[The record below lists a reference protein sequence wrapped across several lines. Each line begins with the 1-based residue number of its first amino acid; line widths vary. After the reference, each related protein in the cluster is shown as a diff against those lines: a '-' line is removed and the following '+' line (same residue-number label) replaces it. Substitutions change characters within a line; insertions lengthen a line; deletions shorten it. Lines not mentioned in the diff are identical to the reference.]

1 MIRFYY
7 ENSNS
12 SSKKALEWFEKKH
25 INCSTKRIRY
35 ISRDDLL
42 LALTLSNNG
51 FSDILKSN
59 GKIGFGSE
67 KMMNEI
73 KNMKFND
80 SINFILGHTEVLKTP
95 IIIDD
100 HKLMTGFNPEE
111 IRKFIPQ
118 SYRRLGM
125 V

>member
-12 SSKKALEWFEKKH
+12 SSKKALEWFENKQ
-25 INCSTKRIRY
+25 ISCSPKRIRY

-42 LALTLSNNG
+42 LALALSNNG
-51 FSDILKSN
+51 FADILKSN
-59 GKIGFGSE
+59 GKIGFESE
-67 KMMNEI
+67 KLMKEI

-80 SINFILGHTEVLKTP
+80 SINFILGHTEVLKTS

-100 HKLMTGFNPEE
+100 HKLMTGVNPEE

-118 SYRRLGM
+118 SYRRLNM

>member
-12 SSKKALEWFEKKH
+12 SSKKALKWFENRH
-25 INCSTKRIRY
+25 INCSPKRIRY
-35 ISRDDLL
+35 ISREDLL
-42 LALTLSNNG
+42 LALALSNNG

-59 GKIGFGSE
+59 GKIGFESE
-67 KMMNEI
+67 KMMEEI
-73 KNMKFND
+73 KSMKFND
-80 SINFILGHTEVLKTP
+80 SINFILGHTEILKTP

-118 SYRRLGM
+118 SYRKLGM

>member
-1 MIRFYY
+1 M
-7 ENSNS
+7 
-12 SSKKALEWFEKKH
+12 K
-25 INCSTKRIRY
+25 
-35 ISRDDLL
+35 
-42 LALTLSNNG
+42 
-51 FSDILKSN
+51 
-59 GKIGFGSE
+59 
-67 KMMNEI
+67 EI

-118 SYRRLGM
+118 SYRRLSM